1 MPRKKREPKTKISQK
16 QKSVQAVKQTV
27 KVVVGETKPRKRR
40 AYRRKPAAPA
50 APAIQPIPQIIQ
62 LPAQQQQSP
71 FAMFSPEQF
80 ATAISR
86 QFNQRREEQPALAQA
101 TAIPQEGQI
110 PMSEPEQE
118 PPSLAQVAMSPEA
131 ARAELEAVDER
142 LRSKIE
148 SFESA
153 AKSQEKAMEKI
164 PRRERARSLSPAS
177 TVMTELPMGTAPR
190 RAPQQ
195 PRGEGEILA
204 IAEPSRI
211 PRAPARNKADY
222 IREYIG
228 LTGPS
233 EENRAE
239 TMTVVQLKAAIS
251 ELKRQAGVRT
261 KGKRQASPT
270 ETKSLY

>member
-16 QKSVQAVKQTV
+16 QKAVQAVKQTV

-40 AYRRKPAAPA
+40 AYRRKPAQPAAPA
-50 APAIQPIPQIIQ
+50 APLLQPTPQIIQ

-110 PMSEPEQE
+110 LMSEPEQE

-164 PRRERARSLSPAS
+164 PRRERPRSLSPAS

-190 RAPQQ
+190 RTS
-195 PRGEGEILA
+195 RGEGEILA
-204 IAEPSRI
+204 VAEPSRI
-211 PRAPARNKADY
+211 PRAPAKNKADY

-239 TMTVVQLKAAIS
+239 TMTVVQLKTAIS
-251 ELKRQAGVRT
+251 DLKRQAGVRT

>member
-1 MPRKKREPKTKISQK
+1 
-16 QKSVQAVKQTV
+16 
-27 KVVVGETKPRKRR
+27 
-40 AYRRKPAAPA
+40 
-50 APAIQPIPQIIQ
+50 
-62 LPAQQQQSP
+62 
-71 FAMFSPEQF
+71 MFTPEQF
-80 ATAISR
+80 SR
-86 QFNQRREEQPALAQA
+86 SIADQINQRLAVQPILAEA
-101 TAIPQEGQI
+101 MRIPQEGRI
-110 PMSEPEQE
+110 AMTEPEQE

-131 ARAELEAVDER
+131 AIAELEAVDER

-148 SFESA
+148 SFETA
-153 AKSQEKAMEKI
+153 AKSQEKAMAKI
-164 PRRERARSLSPAS
+164 PRRERPRSLSPAS

-204 IAEPSRI
+204 VAEPSRI
-211 PRAPARNKADY
+211 PRAPAKKKEDY

-239 TMTVVQLKAAIS
+239 TMTVQQLKIAIS
-251 ELKRQAGVRT
+251 ELKRQTGVRT